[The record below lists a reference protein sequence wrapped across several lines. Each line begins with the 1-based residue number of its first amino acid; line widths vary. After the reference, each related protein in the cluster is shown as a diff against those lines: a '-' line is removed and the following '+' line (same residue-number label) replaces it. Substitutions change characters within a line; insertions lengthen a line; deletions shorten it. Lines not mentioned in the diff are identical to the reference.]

1 MVCSSKGDAFWYVLT
16 HRIAGCAT
24 SVRSWLSQCKDHVSR
39 FYAKLSS
46 KDLEQ
51 KNLTS
56 LSKLN
61 LTSGYWFIIDCATR
75 CDLTENL
82 REIILGWLPETEV
95 IFFVKLQVGSPEVVA
110 TIESEW
116 EQLSRDRETL
126 RQIFPTGN
134 NKIVLPCNIERMIW
148 NAQKTFHINLR

>member
-1 MVCSSKGDAFWYVLT
+1 MSFDGKFTRDYF
-16 HRIAGCAT
+16 RK
-24 SVRSWLSQCKDHVSR
+24 SQ
-39 FYAKLSS
+39 
-46 KDLEQ
+46 
-51 KNLTS
+51 
-56 LSKLN
+56 
-61 LTSGYWFIIDCATR
+61 
-75 CDLTENL
+75 
-82 REIILGWLPETEV
+82 ETDV
-95 IFFVKLQVGSPEVVA
+95 NIFFVKLQVGSPEVVA

>member
-1 MVCSSKGDAFWYVLT
+1 M
-16 HRIAGCAT
+16 
-24 SVRSWLSQCKDHVSR
+24 
-39 FYAKLSS
+39 
-46 KDLEQ
+46 
-51 KNLTS
+51 
-56 LSKLN
+56 
-61 LTSGYWFIIDCATR
+61 
-75 CDLTENL
+75 TENL
-82 REIILGWLPETEV
+82 REIILGNHRKRMLT

>member
-1 MVCSSKGDAFWYVLT
+1 M
-16 HRIAGCAT
+16 
-24 SVRSWLSQCKDHVSR
+24 
-39 FYAKLSS
+39 
-46 KDLEQ
+46 
-51 KNLTS
+51 
-56 LSKLN
+56 
-61 LTSGYWFIIDCATR
+61 WFDEKFTR
-75 CDLTENL
+75 DYFKKS
-82 REIILGWLPETEV
+82 PETDV
-95 IFFVKLQVGSPEVVA
+95 NIFFVKLQVGSPEVVA

>member
-1 MVCSSKGDAFWYVLT
+1 MTF
-16 HRIAGCAT
+16 
-24 SVRSWLSQCKDHVSR
+24 Q
-39 FYAKLSS
+39 
-46 KDLEQ
+46 
-51 KNLTS
+51 NL
-56 LSKLN
+56 
-61 LTSGYWFIIDCATR
+61 FIINDATR

-82 REIILGWLPETEV
+82 REIILGNHRKRMLT

-110 TIESEW
+110 TIEGEW
-116 EQLSRDRETL
+116 EQLSRDRDTL

>member
-1 MVCSSKGDAFWYVLT
+1 M
-16 HRIAGCAT
+16 
-24 SVRSWLSQCKDHVSR
+24 
-39 FYAKLSS
+39 
-46 KDLEQ
+46 
-51 KNLTS
+51 
-56 LSKLN
+56 
-61 LTSGYWFIIDCATR
+61 
-75 CDLTENL
+75 TENL
-82 REIILGWLPETEV
+82 REIILGNHRKRMLT
-95 IFFVKLQVGSPEVVA
+95 IFFVNLQVGSPEVVA